1 MGIGPHEAGSEP
13 GGGSGSRLPLA
24 SNTCDVT
31 RRATAVPGGGDT
43 DTHTVPSA
51 SNPPVCTGW
60 SPSTSERTS
69 PERTSM
75 STTPYGGRKS
85 AGGGVAEVA
94 VGLAVIAATGVAVLV
109 PAGAGTGSS
118 SSEQETN
125 AETARTIATEAAS
138 ISGRCICAT
147 GYVRNVLGAVTSR
160 WSLEVV

>member
-118 SSEQETN
+118 SSVQDTS
-125 AETARTIATEAAS
+125 TAAAS
-138 ISGRCICAT
+138 SINEATVNMNWRRIYAT
-147 GYVRNVLGAVTSR
+147 GYVSGVRR
-160 WSLEVV
+160 R